1 MHFVF
6 YGKDKSGHLQVRME
20 NRPAHVEW
28 LKGNPIALAG
38 PLLDENGEM
47 CGSMVVCE
55 AASQED
61 AERLFAED
69 PYAKAGLF
77 ETTSIAPWKW
87 VIGAP
92 DAA

>member
-6 YGKDKSGHLQVRME
+6 YGTDKANSLQIRLD

-28 LKGNPIALAG
+28 LKSSPIPLAG
-38 PLLDENGEM
+38 PLLDGNGDM

-55 AASQED
+55 AED
-61 AERLFAED
+61 QAAAEALFATD

-77 ETTSIAPWKW
+77 ASSSITPWKW
-87 VIGAP
+87 VIGTPA
-92 DAA
+92 

>member
-6 YGKDKSGHLQVRME
+6 YGTDKANSLQIRLD

-28 LKGNPIALAG
+28 LKSSPIPLAG
-38 PLLDENGEM
+38 PLLDENGDM

-55 AASQED
+55 AKDQAA
-61 AERLFAED
+61 AEALFATD
-69 PYAKAGLF
+69 PYAKASLF
-77 ETTSIAPWKW
+77 ASSSITPWKW

-92 DAA
+92 A